1 MSNIQDS
8 SPVDDLASLFS
19 RLNLGATP
27 SQDPVEQLLARIQA
41 RWNTDLLDYTE
52 LDREPGSGKKFL
64 DAVFRRVEKLDLP
77 RDRIPLKLRTAL
89 FKDGGEDEPWQR
101 LQPLPDDQLDSL
113 MAGKDIAKFLQ
124 FACALERPPAAI
136 ETIAEQQKRLDRAFH
151 ETFRGRFDEL
161 FEKSLGVYA
170 GIYDKSIYYGRMIPF
185 VQASGTGKTRLAW
198 QLGLRMPAFCVC
210 FREGELP
217 TSGWPPRDVSREF
230 FDGLDG
236 PFTFLAEEKAA
247 AFLGA
252 LVEVLHHTAPAV
264 HHTAPADLEAWVKAW
279 SIEDPTDLERSS
291 RHGHFEEVKKLTRE
305 RLTKYKE
312 ELFALR
318 LKHHITAAAEAD
330 NNTRG
335 GKSGTSVTGWHVA
348 LFTRLAKPAFDL
360 LAESVHRLKQKR
372 FLLSLDECTELN
384 DPGLLVGPKGPQ
396 REMSLIAL
404 QRIIKAADECTFP
417 HDIEFWYMLL
427 DTNSSVYELASSGPD
442 ASSFRLASALKPL
455 PVWCY
460 VDFDQMRQ
468 DNKQD
473 DKQDDKQGAK
483 QDDKQDD
490 KQGAKQDDKQ
500 GSKQDD
506 KQGAKQDDEFT
517 NAEDALLISFLAAL
531 GRPYWYTLRYS
542 PDLVRAAIK
551 KLIYNDKFDPTN
563 REHVFAV
570 FANRIVLELNHTME
584 SSRIAINAV
593 RSHMRLLIGVHDT
606 FITTAAPSEP
616 MLAVAAAEV
625 LNLNPQTYAR
635 ALDTLMRRLIM
646 DGVVTDRGRQ
656 GELCT
661 RLLLTL
667 ARDKA
672 TLPKGGKFVDSTRRA
687 VRPLR
692 LSDFLKT
699 LLGDD
704 LGVKHQET
712 TVEATVG
719 EPTTQKPKAKKTKAA
734 KPKAAKSK
742 VDKAEADK
750 AEAEQPKAE
759 KANPKDFVKDAD
771 KLWINFTHW
780 VQTSEELSVITR
792 KWLAE
797 LWKRGAGVQCTHI
810 QALFDSLFVTYSG
823 DLNEPFDESLL
834 GYVIVQ
840 IKAKTKA
847 SAYSLVAGLAGP
859 IIERT
864 DKSGAV
870 VRYKP
875 ENYVALFMDF
885 ATESA
890 FGHAGGPRVAL
901 EIGQPAKQTHGGW
914 IGYLEKDKE
923 PKRYCLN
930 IRGHD
935 SSVYTVITPEFKAQF
950 DLLFAH
956 SIDTRGPFEEAKDAM
971 DSAINPISSILRND
985 PASLKAE
992 KKAAKAAE
1000 KAKEKEE
1007 EVEEEE
1013 VEEEEAGGSSS
1024 K

>member
-1 MSNIQDS
+1 MS
-8 SPVDDLASLFS
+8 
-19 RLNLGATP
+19 TP
-27 SQDPVEQLLARIQA
+27 SLVVGPTL
-41 RWNTDLLDYTE
+41 T
-52 LDREPGSGKKFL
+52 
-64 DAVFRRVEKLDLP
+64 
-77 RDRIPLKLRTAL
+77 LRL
-89 FKDGGEDEPWQR
+89 WSFYR
-101 LQPLPDDQLDSL
+101 
-113 MAGKDIAKFLQ
+113 
-124 FACALERPPAAI
+124 
-136 ETIAEQQKRLDRAFH
+136 AEQQKRLDRAFH

-460 VDFDQMRQ
+460 VDFDQMH
-468 DNKQD
+468 
-473 DKQDDKQGAK
+473 
-483 QDDKQDD
+483 
-490 KQGAKQDDKQ
+490 
-500 GSKQDD
+500 
-506 KQGAKQDDEFT
+506 DEFT

-712 TVEATVG
+712 T
-719 EPTTQKPKAKKTKAA
+719 
-734 KPKAAKSK
+734 
-742 VDKAEADK
+742 
-750 AEAEQPKAE
+750 
-759 KANPKDFVKDAD
+759 ANPKDFVKDAD

-935 SSVYTVITPEFKAQF
+935 NKEPKRYCLNIRGHDSSVYTVITPEFKAQF